1 MTMQPSTPHLRED
14 LSRLVLD
21 LDGIDEGFAGH
32 ERPGS
37 EAAPTT
43 RVSIDDYDTLFDAV
57 LTRLRATVG
66 SSLARPQNGALGTLQ
81 ADVLE
86 CVDALDHLRSALRQ
100 SLGQVSKTDVSAR
113 GDDSPVPVRLP

>member
-1 MTMQPSTPHLRED
+1 
-14 LSRLVLD
+14 VLD

-32 ERPGS
+32 QRPCS
-37 EAAPTT
+37 DAAPTT
-43 RVSIDDYDTLFDAV
+43 LMSIDDCGTLFDAV

-86 CVDALDHLRSALRQ
+86 CVDELDRLRSALRQ
-100 SLGQVSKTDVSAR
+100 ALSQVSRTDVSAR